1 MKTGERKA
9 KGSRK
14 TEALP
19 RIYCAGPL
27 FNRAEQMEMAEIAK
41 ALEGAGFP
49 TFLPHRDGLVFAAVR
64 RELLQ
69 GGYDASEASRM
80 VQLATFRLDVFEVI
94 CGCQGLVVNLNG
106 RVPDEGAV
114 AEAALAWMAGKAVV
128 LYKSDSRSLVQGCDN
143 PLVAGLGQFATVST
157 IPEVVYAFAQLFRR
171 RTPLRLGAFPPAVK
185 SAVEHG
191 RRLSAALAAAKSTGE
206 IAATI
211 IAATRSTLTKP
222 TR

>member
-1 MKTGERKA
+1 MKTGGRNA

-14 TEALP
+14 TEARA

-80 VQLATFRLDVFEVI
+80 VQLAIFRLNVFEVVYR
-94 CGCQGLVVNLNG
+94 CQGLVVNLNG

-128 LYKSDSRSLVQGCDN
+128 LYKSDSRSLVQGCDS

-171 RTPLRLGAFPPAVK
+171 RTPPRLGALPPAVK

-191 RRLSAALAAAKSTGE
+191 RRLSAALAAAKLPGE
-206 IAATI
+206 IAAAI
-211 IAATRSTLTKP
+211 IATTRSALAKP
-222 TR
+222 PR